1 MTSAEMS
8 ALRDRLSAEAA
19 QLLADILAHRQQL
32 VEPSSATGN
41 SFIAGTEGADADAD
55 DERELA
61 LLKRSQLE
69 LDDVNA
75 ALRKLD
81 SGRYGECE
89 SCGEAIALA
98 RLQALP
104 RARLC
109 LECQRAAEHR
119 PRTA

>member
-1 MTSAEMS
+1 MTSPEFN
-8 ALRDRLSAEAA
+8 ALRELLAAEAA
-19 QLLADILAHRQQL
+19 RLLADIQAHREQL
-32 VEPSSATGN
+32 VEPASATGN

-61 LLKRSQLE
+61 LLQRSQRE

-81 SGRYGECE
+81 SGRYGQCE
-89 SCGEAIALA
+89 RCGETIAPA

-109 LECQRAAEHR
+109 LECQRAAEQRQR
-119 PRTA
+119 PA